1 MEIIYYLRENPG
13 VQRQQRMLCSQYIEG
28 GESPMTAEILLPI
41 LLRLALVGIGIL
53 IFIVTYLGL
62 HYFAQTGR
70 SIGKFL
76 SNSTVKILLSWVFAV
91 FCVLVIAKLMEPL
104 LP

>member
-1 MEIIYYLRENPG
+1 
-13 VQRQQRMLCSQYIEG
+13 
-28 GESPMTAEILLPI
+28 MTAEILLPI

-62 HYFAQTGR
+62 HYFAQAGR

>member
-1 MEIIYYLRENPG
+1 
-13 VQRQQRMLCSQYIEG
+13 
-28 GESPMTAEILLPI
+28 MTAEILLPI

-76 SNSTVKILLSWVFAV
+76 SNSTVILLSWVFAV

>member
-1 MEIIYYLRENPG
+1 
-13 VQRQQRMLCSQYIEG
+13 
-28 GESPMTAEILLPI
+28 MTAEILLPI

-53 IFIVTYLGL
+53 IFIVTYLWL
-62 HYFAQTGR
+62 HYFAQTGQP
-70 SIGKFL
+70 IGKFL
-76 SNSTVKILLSWVFAV
+76 SNSTVKILLSWVFSV